1 MFSLCLPSATPP
13 PVHLFLCC
21 LSRQEEEKQVLA
33 KLMARKE
40 QLNLQERQYLEE
52 VEAAQQEKEKIKRR
66 ERDHR

>member
-1 MFSLCLPSATPP
+1 
-13 PVHLFLCC
+13 VHLFLRC

-52 VEAAQQEKEKIKRR
+52 VEAAQQEKEKIKKR